1 MISTTV
7 FTPGGTYMIGVS
19 CTGGL
24 GSHTANYSLM
34 VTGAQFD
41 YTVAWSPSSAMIS
54 AGSSTTANVVA
65 TLTKGT
71 TTAVSCTVTVPVAT
85 GLAASPL
92 TFNITPALA
101 PGATQAIAI
110 TTTTSTPPGPYTISV
125 SCTLGVGSHAANL
138 VLTVQSPTQDTDG
151 DGIFDN
157 VDTQPTVFSNDFSDI
172 PLGGTTS
179 GTILSRGDQC
189 LPPEGVPLNPCQ
201 LTVQEGSPST
211 GILITSGSLGGL
223 TSASISVCGG
233 ASILSVGAN
242 TQLLVKCGSVTVTV
256 ITGSVGVTFVGSGA
270 NAGVTGT
277 ATIIAGNSPTGNSIT
292 FEPATFGFSAPL
304 TNTVTIII
312 TINGQTLPLAPGQT
326 TTSPFAIFTVS
337 VNNPKGEVFAA
348 GAVLKF
354 DGKPSFSTT
363 GSITSFV
370 WNFGDGTID
379 TSNVNRPTHTYAVA
393 GMYTITL
400 TVTDSV
406 GNTSSQ
412 SQTIN
417 VLPAPFLSSVN
428 FSKNLFVSTSLVQNF
443 TVEVFNPNPYPV
455 LVNVNVS
462 GNCDTIC
469 PFTEQSGPVL
479 VPAGQTIFI
488 SVYHTFSPLDQGA
501 TFIFQV
507 RLTFTADT
515 SNMDITTYTLAAT
528 RTFSFRVR

>member
-19 CTGGL
+19 CTGGV
-24 GSHTANYSLM
+24 GTHMANYSLM

-41 YTVAWSPSSAMIS
+41 YTVAWSPSSAAIT
-54 AGSSTTANVVA
+54 AGSSTTPNVVA
-65 TLTKGT
+65 TLTSGA
-71 TTAVSCTVTVPVAT
+71 TTAVYCTVSVPGVT

-92 TFNITPALA
+92 TFNITPVVA

-110 TTTTSTPPGPYTISV
+110 ATTTSTPPGIYTISV
-125 SCTLGVGSHAANL
+125 SCTLGIGSHTASF
-138 VLTVQSPTQDTDG
+138 VLTVLSPTQDTDG

-179 GTILSRGDQC
+179 GTILSRGNQC
-189 LPPEGVPLNPCQ
+189 PTIPCQ
-201 LTVQEGSPST
+201 LTIQEASPTT

-223 TSASISVCGG
+223 TPASISVCGG

-277 ATIIAGNSPTGNSIT
+277 ATITAGNSIT
-292 FEPATFGFSAPL
+292 FQPATFGFAAPQS
-304 TNTVTIII
+304 NTVTIII

-326 TTSPFAIFTVS
+326 TASPFAIFTIS
-337 VNNPKGEVFAA
+337 VLNPQGEVFAA
-348 GAVLKF
+348 GATLKF

-363 GSITSFV
+363 GTITSFV

-379 TSNVNRPTHTYAVA
+379 TSNVNRPTHV
-393 GMYTITL
+393 YTVGGVYTVNL
-400 TVTDSV
+400 TITDSV
-406 GNTSSQ
+406 GNTNSQ
-412 SQTIN
+412 LRTIN
-417 VLPAPFLSSVN
+417 VLPAPLIGSVT
-428 FSKNLFVSTSLVQNF
+428 FSRNLFASGNLVQNF
-443 TVEVFNPNPYPV
+443 TVEVTNPNTYPV

-462 GNCDTIC
+462 GNCDTVC

-479 VPAGQTIFI
+479 VQAGQTIFI
-488 SVYHTFSPLDQGA
+488 SVYHTFSPLDQFT
-501 TFIFQV
+501 TFVFQV

-515 SNMDITTYTLAAT
+515 SNTNVATYTLAAF
-528 RTFSFRVR
+528 RTFSFRIR